1 MCRDL
6 EVDLRY
12 SATGTGAAMLSN
24 RLSWFY
30 DFHGPSLT
38 LDTAC
43 SSSLNAVHLACTGLK
58 LREASMV
65 SQCGNSFLKEKLF
78 QQGLVDT
85 QELMFFV
92 VLGRRRRK

>member
-1 MCRDL
+1 M
-6 EVDLRY
+6 EVDLKY

-65 SQCGNSFLKEKLF
+65 SQCGNSLPKEKLL
-78 QQGLVDT
+78 GLVDT

-92 VLGRRRRK
+92 VLGHRRRK